1 MTLNHVYETRK
12 STFQIFGIQTLTLYS
27 TILSSTSFKA
37 LFVGLNHICHLR
49 IKVASKVAKLFSTL
63 LVITWVKIELQKS
76 NLHQINHL
84 KVYFVTCFMQNIQK
98 LTMVGCIASN
108 V

>member
-27 TILSSTSFKA
+27 TIKSSTSFKA

-49 IKVASKVAKLFSTL
+49 IKVASKVAKLFLTL
-63 LVITWVKIELQKS
+63 LVIIWVKMELQKS
-76 NLHQINHL
+76 NLH
-84 KVYFVTCFMQNIQK
+84 
-98 LTMVGCIASN
+98 
-108 V
+108 